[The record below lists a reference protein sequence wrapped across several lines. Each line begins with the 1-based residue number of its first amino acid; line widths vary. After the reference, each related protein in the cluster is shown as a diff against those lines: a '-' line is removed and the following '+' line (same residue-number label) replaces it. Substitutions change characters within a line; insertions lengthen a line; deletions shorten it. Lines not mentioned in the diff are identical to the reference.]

1 MNCRF
6 DKKKYS
12 LRAHLPIMRQVPCTF
27 KGDLLSKFDLF
38 WLSVLKVE
46 IALHAFSS
54 FSREMVICPPPKSE
68 GF

>member
-1 MNCRF
+1 
-6 DKKKYS
+6 
-12 LRAHLPIMRQVPCTF
+12 MRQVPCTC
-27 KGDLLSKFDLF
+27 KDDLGSKFDLF

-54 FSREMVICPPPKSE
+54 FSREMVICPPPKLE